1 MKKILFIFLAACF
14 FFSCEKE
21 AIVIPQ
27 QHAGRTVLAFFWA
40 NNNLSD
46 NLRRNILTMMN
57 GLTEV
62 TDSATLLVYWDGTR
76 TARNPIGRRL
86 LSCAIP
92 PMDEEASMAILRM
105 K

>member
-62 TDSATLLVYWDGTR
+62 TDSATLLVYWDGYENSNAYYPALYHQRTR
-76 TARNPIGRRL
+76 RHQWL
-86 LSCAIP
+86 F
-92 PMDEEASMAILRM
+92 
-105 K
+105 

>member
-46 NLRRNILTMMN
+46 NLRRNF
-57 GLTEV
+57 
-62 TDSATLLVYWDGTR
+62 
-76 TARNPIGRRL
+76 
-86 LSCAIP
+86 
-92 PMDEEASMAILRM
+92 
-105 K
+105 